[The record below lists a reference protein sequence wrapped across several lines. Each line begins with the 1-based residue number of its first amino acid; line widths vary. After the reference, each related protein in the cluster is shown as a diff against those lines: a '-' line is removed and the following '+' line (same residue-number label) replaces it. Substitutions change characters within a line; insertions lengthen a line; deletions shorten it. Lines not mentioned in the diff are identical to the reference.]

1 MRSYD
6 FDLGAMV
13 WRGGGG
19 QRVGMREVA
28 PNLEN
33 IGVRVVETFEI
44 QPKAADLA
52 GPAPSQSHLR

>member
-1 MRSYD
+1 MTLIWEPWFGS
-6 FDLGAMV
+6 
-13 WRGGGG
+13 RGI

-44 QPKAADLA
+44 QPKAEDLP
-52 GPAPSQSHLR
+52 GPVPSQSHLR